1 MPPLG
6 DTLNHLKN
14 RFFKRGSMLDMSDKT
29 AGPPASVP
37 SSLTGAPAADALP
50 VVGRCYRH
58 YKGGLYRVEGLCTV
72 EATQEVGVLYR
83 AVDPKARQDL
93 WLRPLSDF
101 LAPVGHS
108 TRFVET
114 AHTTPDAMHRA
125 LPETLVPASVR
136 ERVLARYDE
145 PGRVYH
151 ARWHIEDLFMRAE
164 RAGVTL
170 SPTQAVAVLFHDAV
184 YVPGLPE
191 GTNEKLSALALRDAA
206 SELGEFDLELACRI
220 IMDTVGHKATVP
232 ESALVLDLDLANLAD
247 TPLQFCVTNEL
258 VWLENRHLLLDAPEP
273 RRDFDTRRLK
283 FLLHLADRGPLF
295 QTELLAD
302 LEEKARANLEGLRQ
316 AWVQLYKDKI

>member
-1 MPPLG
+1 MPTLG
-6 DTLNHLKN
+6 KALSRFTKQFLKRDT
-14 RFFKRGSMLDMSDKT
+14 MLDMSDKT
-29 AGPPASVP
+29 AG
-37 SSLTGAPAADALP
+37 APALGAASLAEAPDMGTLP

-58 YKGGLYRVEGLCTV
+58 YKGGLYRIEALCTV

-101 LAPVGHS
+101 LAPVGS
-108 TRFVET
+108 GTRFVET
-114 AHTTPDAMHRA
+114 AHTTPDAMLRA
-125 LPETLVPASVR
+125 LPESLVPRALR

-164 RAGVTL
+164 RAGITL
-170 SPTQAVAVLFHDAV
+170 TPTQAVAVLFHDAV

-191 GTNEKLSALALRDAA
+191 GTNERLSVLTLRDAA
-206 SELGEFDLELACRI
+206 KELGEFDLELACQI
-220 IMDTVGHKATVP
+220 IMDTVGHKATCA

-247 TPLQFCVTNEL
+247 APLQFCVTNEL

-295 QTELLAD
+295 QTEAMAD

-316 AWVQLYKDKI
+316 AWVHLYKDKL